1 MYLNEHNA
9 RDAQAAHDARDA
21 RRDTRDACR
30 DARRDTRR
38 DTHAARAA
46 RLTDRFTNGFTNGF
60 TDRFTVL
67 NCPNSS
73 SKDTIGAVDP
83 KIESNR
89 EPDIRWIQRRR
100 SFSAALRRLRAA
112 AALSVERPLSDLE
125 RQGLIQSFEFTHEFA
140 WNLLK
145 DILQWQGVNGLL
157 GSRDAVREA
166 FSVGLINNGEI
177 WMEMITSRNQTTRT
191 YNEEAAGVIA
201 EKVCEFYLAAFNAL
215 ERDTREL
222 LDAQ

>member
-1 MYLNEHNA
+1 M
-9 RDAQAAHDARDA
+9 
-21 RRDTRDACR
+21 
-30 DARRDTRR
+30 
-38 DTHAARAA
+38 
-46 RLTDRFTNGFTNGF
+46 
-60 TDRFTVL
+60 
-67 NCPNSS
+67 
-73 SKDTIGAVDP
+73 DP

-125 RQGLIQSFEFTHEFA
+125 RQGLIQSFEFTHELA

-177 WMEMITSRNQTTRT
+177 WMEMITSRNQTTHT

-201 EKVCEFYLAAFNAL
+201 EKVCEFYLAAFDAL